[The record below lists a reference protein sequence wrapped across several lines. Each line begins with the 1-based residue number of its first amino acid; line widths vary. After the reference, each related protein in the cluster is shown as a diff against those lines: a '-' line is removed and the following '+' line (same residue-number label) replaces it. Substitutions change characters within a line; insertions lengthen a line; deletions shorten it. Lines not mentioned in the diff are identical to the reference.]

1 MSPDS
6 HWLRTSSW
14 LCARIGEKLRNR
26 LSTRLPLA
34 LPAMLCAAALC
45 GAAHA
50 QAPQTVTVRM
60 LDARSGML
68 ISTSNFLVRADHKK
82 EAHGDWIQKNEDGTG
97 SLTLPP
103 GIEVISIHATYDSAT
118 QTYDNCD
125 VNKDHSSADRAAKP
139 ERWYSVETILK
150 SGIVATNDCVGKKV
164 PERLQVV
171 AKPGEFI
178 FFVHPESSLEKLRD

>member
-1 MSPDS
+1 
-6 HWLRTSSW
+6 
-14 LCARIGEKLRNR
+14 
-26 LSTRLPLA
+26 
-34 LPAMLCAAALC
+34 MLCAAALC

-139 ERWYSVETILK
+139 ERWYSVETILN
-150 SGIVATNDCVGKKV
+150 SGVVAPNDCVGKKV
-164 PERLQVV
+164 PEKLQVV
-171 AKPGEFI
+171 AKPGEFV
-178 FFVHPESSLEKLRD
+178 FFVHPESSMEKLRD